1 MEVRVVSAT
10 NKPQT
15 VIYLA
20 MHQDYSAFFVLD
32 RLEKTP
38 SEEKCGDIIVKSL
51 LNGDRGHYG
60 CLEHVSITLGCKGIP
75 HSVVQQATRHRL
87 ASFDV
92 QSFRYTSDSILNV
105 AKGVSPIDDAFY
117 FRPVGV
123 YLDRKGKRYTYTE
136 DSLQSDREY
145 CLNACYRYAKDIE
158 EGMSEEHARD
168 FNLPFNYRQ
177 HFFMTMNLRSI
188 MHFLD
193 LRYKKDAQLEIQ
205 ILCSLIWPLIQDWTP
220 QLAAWY
226 GQSRLGK
233 ARLAP

>member
-1 MEVRVVSAT
+1 MEVQVVAAT
-10 NKPQT
+10 DRPQT
-15 VIYLA
+15 VVYLA

-32 RLEKTP
+32 RLKNTP

-51 LNGDRGHYG
+51 LKGDRGHYG

-92 QSFRYTSDSILNV
+92 QSFRYTSNSVLNV
-105 AKGVSPIDDAFY
+105 TNGLSDLDDAFY
-117 FRPVGV
+117 FRPVGS
-123 YLDRKGKRYTYTE
+123 YFDRQGKRYSYTE
-136 DSLQSDREY
+136 ESLQRDREY
-145 CLNACYRYAKDIE
+145 CLNACHRYAKAIND
-158 EGMSEEHARD
+158 GMVEEHARD
-168 FNLPFNYRQ
+168 FLPFNYRQ

-193 LRYKKDAQLEIQ
+193 LRYKKDAQIEIQ
-205 ILCSLIWPLIQDWTP
+205 TLCSLIWPHIQAWTP
-220 QLAAWY
+220 QLATWY
-226 GQSRLGK
+226 EQSRLGK